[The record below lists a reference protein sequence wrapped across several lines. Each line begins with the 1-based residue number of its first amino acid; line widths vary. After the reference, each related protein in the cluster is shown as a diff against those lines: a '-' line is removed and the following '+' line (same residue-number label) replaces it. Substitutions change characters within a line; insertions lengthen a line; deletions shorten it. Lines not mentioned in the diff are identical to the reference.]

1 MNFSRVYVWLG
12 RRGGERP
19 PVKRVRC
26 LCVFVGGWPQQAAR
40 GLICLCDGWLGTLFY
55 VFDGR
60 RTNEIDIHC
69 TSSHTS
75 STVDTICTPSTPLA
89 HPLPSSTSTNTHR
102 ITPSTTSSST
112 HDGNRS
118 LSRDSFRVSFSPKN
132 NNTFN
137 YFRRN
142 NIILPTPTFPPRIE
156 IINSRLNTAGGQ
168 FFHRLCCRC
177 TRFAGPIVSSS
188 AFECLQYWLL
198 VLYLWSIPYTM

>member
-1 MNFSRVYVWLG
+1 MCFCRRMASAG
-12 RRGGERP
+12 R
-19 PVKRVRC
+19 
-26 LCVFVGGWPQQAAR
+26 R
-40 GLICLCDGWLGTLFY
+40 GLICCSALFN
-55 VFDGR
+55 GR

-75 STVDTICTPSTPLA
+75 STVDTICTPSTPG
-89 HPLPSSTSTNTHR
+89 PSSTIININKHTSNNTLHHIILYAR
-102 ITPSTTSSST
+102 W
-112 HDGNRS
+112 HRS

>member
-75 STVDTICTPSTPLA
+75 STVDTICTPSTPG
-89 HPLPSSTSTNTHR
+89 PSSTIININKHTSNNTLHHIILYAR
-102 ITPSTTSSST
+102 W
-112 HDGNRS
+112 HRS